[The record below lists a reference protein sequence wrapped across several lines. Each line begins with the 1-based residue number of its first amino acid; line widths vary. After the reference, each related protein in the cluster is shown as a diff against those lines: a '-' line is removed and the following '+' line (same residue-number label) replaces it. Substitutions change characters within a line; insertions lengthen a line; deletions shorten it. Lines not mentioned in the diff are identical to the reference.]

1 MSGAQAEQILD
12 HPTKYSRQV
21 VANAAYVYSRFVEET
36 VLTVFLWVGL
46 WGVISILIDTYIKEH
61 KHQIAVYLVITI
73 VAFGLLMSRG
83 HIPGSS
89 LSL

>member
-12 HPTKYSRQV
+12 HPSKYSKQV

-46 WGVISILIDTYIKEH
+46 WGVISVVIDKYIKEH
-61 KHQIAVYLVITI
+61 RHQIAVYSVITI
-73 VAFGLLMSRG
+73 LAFGLLISRG
-83 HIPGSS
+83 HIPGIP
-89 LSL
+89 LAL